1 MAPDLNLLKDPAS
14 NAPSEVSS
22 GEAGFVNNGDFSSTD
37 SSASVPLST
46 NGTTNGAN
54 GHGGR
59 PDLKPVAICGMA
71 MRLPGG
77 VRSAGDFWDLLYN
90 GRDARGPVPAD
101 RYNAAAFDDSLGGH
115 GAIPPKMGYFLDE
128 DLSTLDTSFFSVG
141 KTELEKADPQQ
152 RQLLE
157 VTRECLDSA
166 GEVDYRGK
174 DIGCYVGTFGED
186 WLYSASK
193 ETLAS
198 GGYTMT
204 GHVDLMIANRVSYE
218 YDLQGPSIVVKT
230 GCSASLVALH
240 EAFRALQS
248 GDCSGALVA
257 GTSLIMGP
265 TTTAAMFSEG
275 ILSPEASC
283 KTFDVT
289 ANGFAR
295 AEAIT
300 CVYVKLLEDAVRDG
314 NPIRAVIRN
323 TGTNSDGKSVGLMAP
338 NGKAHESLMRKVYL
352 EANLKPED
360 TGYVEVSFRNFF
372 DTSWRSTSNC

>member
-1 MAPDLNLLKDPAS
+1 MAPDLNLL
-14 NAPSEVSS
+14 NAPALDASADVPVDH
-22 GEAGFVNNGDFSSTD
+22 AGFVNNGNFPASGDSTSRTSSNG
-37 SSASVPLST
+37 SATS
-46 NGTTNGAN
+46 GAN
-54 GHGGR
+54 GLNGQHSR
-59 PDLKPVAICGMA
+59 PIPKPVAICGMA

-77 VRSAGDFWDLLYN
+77 VRCAEDFWNLLYN

-101 RYNAAAFDDSLGGH
+101 RYNADAFDNSLGGQ
-115 GAIPPKMGYFLDE
+115 GAIPPKEGYFLDE

-166 GEVDYRGK
+166 GEVHYRGK
-174 DIGCYVGTFGED
+174 EIGCYVGTFGED
-186 WLYSASK
+186 WLYSAAK
-193 ETLAS
+193 ETLSS

-204 GHVDLMIANRVSYE
+204 GHVDLMTANRVSYE
-218 YDLQGPSIVVKT
+218 FDLQGPSMVVKT

-265 TTTAAMFSEG
+265 TTTAAMFAEG

-283 KTFDVT
+283 KTFD
-289 ANGFAR
+289 ASADGFAR

-300 CVYVKLLEDAVRDG
+300 CVYVKLLEDAIRDG
-314 NPIRAVIRN
+314 NPIRA
-323 TGTNSDGKSVGLMAP
+323 GM
-338 NGKAHESLMRKVYL
+338 
-352 EANLKPED
+352 
-360 TGYVEVSFRNFF
+360 
-372 DTSWRSTSNC
+372 